1 MCLAFCWLWPA
12 SRAERVRQA
21 WHFHGTKR
29 DEDQGSRGT
38 ERGVCG
44 AETTYVSDTS
54 DRVDVH
60 LLSSVHG
67 GSRKLSAKGRWH
79 RTAPHWMGDHAVDTV
94 RPASR
99 TAVADRTEALTC
111 VLSPTTGDDATDG
124 LTAGEI
130 LPSSSSSANQPS
142 PSAARGAC
150 DLNQLRLW
158 APPLARAPRGW
169 IACRRPFGLGVA
181 NGHRR
186 PGSLWPFRTAR
197 SAEER
202 HAKSV
207 LTQHI
212 DGA

>member
-1 MCLAFCWLWPA
+1 MPSAGSGLHLVPNG
-12 SRAERVRQA
+12 SVRA

-44 AETTYVSDTS
+44 TETTYVSDTS

-111 VLSPTTGDDATDG
+111 VLSPTAGDAATDG

-150 DLNQLRLW
+150 DLNQLRLSVLPLL
-158 APPLARAPRGW
+158 APAVAGSHAGGLSDSASRMTIGGCPLYGHSEPRGRW
-169 IACRRPFGLGVA
+169 MGRIQTGL
-181 NGHRR
+181 
-186 PGSLWPFRTAR
+186 
-197 SAEER
+197 
-202 HAKSV
+202 
-207 LTQHI
+207 
-212 DGA
+212 